1 MTSTSTGPRRR
12 RVAVVVDGYSA
23 GNFYPVAFAAYD
35 TDVVHVQS
43 TPELIPAMAPPDLTA
58 YRENI
63 VSSDETA
70 LVEALRALDP
80 VCVIAGQE
88 SSVPLAD
95 RLSEAIGVPSN
106 GSALSP
112 ARRDKH
118 EMTETLRRA
127 GVRCARQIKTA
138 DPDAAVAWAEEHG
151 SYPVVVKPLS
161 SAASDGVVVCDGPD
175 AVRAAA
181 RAVLDAPNM
190 FGLANTEI
198 LVQSYLK
205 GTEYIVDTVSC
216 GGERYACGVWE
227 YEKTLLPSGKNIY
240 NRDLLADP
248 DTTPLVADLIGYVD
262 QVLAALGIAWGPAHA
277 EVIVTDEG
285 PVLVEIGTR
294 LNGNINAPFH
304 DVCLGHNQAALTAQ
318 AYTRPDE
325 FRARHG
331 GRTYARLQPAV
342 VYNTPTALDGVVE
355 AVDETAVAEIRSLES
370 VFFTAVKFPPGSRI
384 RPTVDLLTSS
394 MRVYLTAPD
403 EAALTADYE
412 KVRSLKDAVYRL
424 A

>member
-1 MTSTSTGPRRR
+1 MSTTSPTDGPR
-12 RVAVVVDGYSA
+12 RVAVIVDGYSA
-23 GNFYPVAFAAYD
+23 GNFYPAAFAACG
-35 TDVVHVQS
+35 TGVVHVQS

-58 YRENI
+58 YEQTFAAT
-63 VSSDETA
+63 DEA
-70 LVEALRALDP
+70 ELVEVLRGLDP

-95 RLSEAIGVPSN
+95 RLSETVGVPSN

-112 ARRDKH
+112 ARRDKY

-127 GVRCARQIKTA
+127 GVPCVRQFKTD

-161 SAASDGVVVCDGPD
+161 SAASDGVVVCAGPD

-181 RAVLDAPNM
+181 RGVLDAPNM
-190 FGLANTEI
+190 FGIANTEI

-205 GTEYIVDTVSC
+205 GTEYIVDTVSS
-216 GGERYACGVWE
+216 GGERYVCGVWE

-248 DTTPLVADLIGYVD
+248 AGNPVVAALTAYVD
-262 QVLAALGIAWGPAHA
+262 EVLAALGVDWGPAHA

-294 LNGNINAPFH
+294 LNGNLSAPFH

-318 AYTRPDE
+318 AYTRPEE
-325 FRARHG
+325 FRAEYG

-342 VYNTPTALDGVVE
+342 VYNTPTELDGVVDS
-355 AVDETAVAEIRSLES
+355 VDETAVAEIRSLES
-370 VFFTAVKFPPGSRI
+370 VFSAAVKLAPGSRI

-394 MRVYLTAPD
+394 MRVFLTAAD
-403 EAALTADYE
+403 EATLTADYE
-412 KVRSLKDAVYRL
+412 KVRSLKDAVYRV